1 MAPVKRKSNAV
12 ESSSAKALAK
22 RQRTDTAAANS
33 DNVAEKSAGKS
44 SKAGAG
50 SSKPGNPVPT
60 SLWKNEQPAFPRG
73 GASLLTPIER
83 KQIEAQAT
91 RDALKEHASSSDL
104 FSTSGKVRD
113 ESHKEGITQRT
124 PDGSKHR
131 RKKTSKRHEPSE
143 GGQQENAAVRIEG
156 LSYKV
161 SRCHFPMMPV
171 SDISKEDIRG
181 IPYPWP
187 DHEHQLPR
195 HRCCSSKQP
204 DRLRSFDGDL
214 QPTHC

>member
-1 MAPVKRKSNAV
+1 MGPVKRKSNAV
-12 ESSSAKALAK
+12 ESSGAKALAK
-22 RQRTDTAAANS
+22 RQRTDATPADSGNL
-33 DNVAEKSAGKS
+33 AEKGAGKG
-44 SKAGAG
+44 SKTGTG
-50 SSKPGNPVPT
+50 SSKSGNPVPI
-60 SLWKNEQPAFPRG
+60 SLWTNEQPAFPRG

-83 KQIEAQAT
+83 KQIAAQAT
-91 RDALKEHASSSDL
+91 RDALKEHVSSSDL

-113 ESHKEGITQRT
+113 ESHKEGITQRS

-131 RKKTSKRHEPSE
+131 RKKTSQRHGPSD
-143 GGQQENAAVRIEG
+143 GGKQESAAVRIEG

-161 SRCHFPMMPV
+161 SWCHFPMMPV

-195 HRCCSSKQP
+195 RRCCSSKQP

>member
-12 ESSSAKALAK
+12 ESSGAKALAK
-22 RQRTDTAAANS
+22 RQRTDATPADS
-33 DNVAEKSAGKS
+33 DKLAEKSAGKG
-44 SKAGAG
+44 SKAVTG
-50 SSKPGNPVPT
+50 SSKSGNPVPT
-60 SLWKNEQPAFPRG
+60 SLWGNEQPAFPRG

-91 RDALKEHASSSDL
+91 RDALKEHANSSDL

-113 ESHKEGITQRT
+113 ESYKEGTTQRST
-124 PDGSKHR
+124 DGSKHR

-161 SRCHFPMMPV
+161 SQCHFPMMPV
-171 SDISKEDIRG
+171 SDIPKEDIRG

-187 DHEHQLPR
+187 DYEHQLPR
-195 HRCCSSKQP
+195 RCCCSSKQP